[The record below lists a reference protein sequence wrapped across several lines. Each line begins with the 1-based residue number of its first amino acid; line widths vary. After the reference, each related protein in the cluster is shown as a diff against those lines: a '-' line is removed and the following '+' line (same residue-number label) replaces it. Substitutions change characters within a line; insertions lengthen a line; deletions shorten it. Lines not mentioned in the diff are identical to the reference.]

1 VPIRTYGQKAKQ
13 LRELRG
19 WLLAEEHQARDGDT
33 SWFIETRTVL
43 SEVIEETERNAEL
56 KDKAG

>member
-1 VPIRTYGQKAKQ
+1 VANTYEQRAKQ

-33 SWFIETRTVL
+33 SWFIETRSVL
-43 SEVIEETERNAEL
+43 SEVIAEVERNA
-56 KDKAG
+56 DKGEAEC